1 MASEPRTGI
10 TRVGA
15 DIGGTF
21 TDVAAVDAAGKL
33 HIGKRLTT
41 HGSEHDG
48 VIQAVED
55 TGIDMSQPESILAHG
70 TTLVINSLLE
80 KKGAR
85 VALVTTAGFADVLD
99 IGRGARA
106 EIFTLRYHRDPPLV
120 PADMRFEIDERTLA
134 DGGVESDPGE
144 AELGTLA
151 AKLRLAEP
159 EAIAVAFLHSYI
171 SPGNEQKVGDYLR
184 REFPSIPV
192 TLSSDLSR
200 QWREFERFTTAAA
213 NAYVAPVADRYL
225 RRLTSG
231 LKADGFRGDFIVLD
245 SSGGA
250 MEVTTATRQPVRAIE
265 SGPVG
270 GVIGARSLARRHS
283 IDNVVTFDMG
293 GTTAKSA
300 LVEGGD
306 YATRDLYWIGG
317 EKRGFPLQV
326 STVDI
331 IEVGVGGGSIAW
343 LDDAGRLQV
352 GPRSAGSQPGPACY
366 GLGGTQATLTD
377 ANLYCGRLD
386 KDHFA
391 GNFTLDPD
399 ASRAVIEKLAEQA
412 GMSPDRLALGIIRLA
427 NLEVAATVR
436 KQTLERGNDPRE
448 YTLLASGGGGPLHSS
463 AIAQEV
469 GIRTVLVPR
478 FPGHYSALGMLE
490 ANLKVDRRE
499 VLTSRLRDLRT
510 DELAGTIDRIHGDL
524 LAELGGDP
532 EGDNPTITFRY
543 ALAIRF
549 TGQEHALWIPA
560 PEAGTDV
567 PDNLPEQLRKSFETE
582 YRRRYGHLDE
592 MSDVETAELEVVAE
606 RALPP
611 VEVDYDDLAADDTE
625 SHIRSLWNEDDGW
638 TTTPVIPRSSL
649 DPGDRVTGPAILH
662 EIGSTTALPPLSV
675 AEVLADGVLLVTVP
689 Q

>member
-120 PADMRFEIDERTLA
+120 PAEMRFEIDERTLA
-134 DGGVESDPGE
+134 GGGVESDPGE
-144 AELGTLA
+144 AELGALA

-159 EAIAVAFLHSYI
+159 EAVAVAFLHSYV

-231 LKADGFRGDFIVLD
+231 LEADGFRGDFIVLD

-366 GLGGTQATLTD
+366 GLGGTHATLTD

-399 ASRAVIEKLAEQA
+399 ASRAVIEELAEQA

-499 VLTSRLRDLRT
+499 VLTGRLRDLRT
-510 DELAGTIDRIHGDL
+510 DELAGTINRIHGDL

-532 EGDNPTITFRY
+532 EGDNPAITFRY

-638 TTTPVIPRSSL
+638 STTPVIPRSSL

-662 EIGSTTALPPLSV
+662 EIGSTTALPPLAV